1 MTDGTRRM
9 APGSV
14 TRREAVA
21 LLGGVALGAA
31 TLGLCGCGSDAGAD
45 AKATDASKADA
56 RRRRGDFRI
65 GVLEI
70 ADHAA
75 LRRTRRGFAQALD
88 AA

>member
-14 TRREAVA
+14 TRRETMA

-45 AKATDASKADA
+45 AKAARALGIDAS
-56 RRRRGDFRI
+56 
-65 GVLEI
+65 
-70 ADHAA
+70 
-75 LRRTRRGFAQALD
+75 ALD
-88 AA
+88 TASLERA